1 MMEAIGAVDQTAA
14 LSKPYSGPYDAIE
27 NDDVLCCR
35 DVFSAG
41 ASHYGVADLEL
52 LAQETHKF
60 ESRYLDQLIGPYPAE
75 KQVYVDRSPIHALDK
90 FTAPTAFF
98 QVSWRVQLCTECAM
112 HYGKIKLK
120 RSHHHRHACSKR
132 PALLIHHFL
141 GAEGDLQTL
150 DSCRLSESG
159 R

>member
-1 MMEAIGAVDQTAA
+1 MQ
-14 LSKPYSGPYDAIE
+14 
-27 NDDVLCCR
+27 CCR

-75 KQVYVDRSPIHALDK
+75 KKVYEERSPIHALDK

-98 QVSWRVQLCTECAM
+98 QVSQCVLP
-112 HYGKIKLK
+112 
-120 RSHHHRHACSKR
+120 SSV
-132 PALLIHHFL
+132 
-141 GAEGDLQTL
+141 
-150 DSCRLSESG
+150 ES
-159 R
+159 

>member
-1 MMEAIGAVDQTAA
+1 MTHSLESQA
-14 LSKPYSGPYDAIE
+14 LLQVWTCIS
-27 NDDVLCCR
+27 R

-75 KQVYVDRSPIHALDK
+75 KQIYVERSPIHALDK

-98 QVSWRVQLCTECAM
+98 QVRLVLSKGELVDEYQETNMVNLFCKQGIMLSDVSQRMLCLRGMNLQRSREADWR
-112 HYGKIKLK
+112 
-120 RSHHHRHACSKR
+120 
-132 PALLIHHFL
+132 
-141 GAEGDLQTL
+141 
-150 DSCRLSESG
+150 
-159 R
+159 